1 MEKELIVKRILIV
14 EDHEMTRDMLKKH
27 AAKLGYEVVA
37 ATDGLQYLTTVSK
50 EKFDLIITD
59 LKMPDL
65 DGASATDIMKIQG
78 DSTPVLA
85 ITGLS
90 QEDTKQIRD
99 KFTEIYYKPLDIT
112 NIFETIEVLL
122 R

>member
-1 MEKELIVKRILIV
+1 MEKEQIVKRILIV

>member
-1 MEKELIVKRILIV
+1 VKKELIVKRILIV
-14 EDHEMTRDMLKKH
+14 EDDELTRDIFKKH
-27 AAKLGYEVVA
+27 ATKSGYEVVS
-37 ATDGLQYLTTVSK
+37 ATDGLEYLTTVSK

-65 DGASATDIMKIQG
+65 DGVSATDIMKIQG
-78 DSTPVLA
+78 DTTPVLA

-90 QEDTKQIRD
+90 QEDTEQIRGS
-99 KFTEIYYKPLDIT
+99 FTEIYYKPLDIT
-112 NIFETIEVLL
+112 NIFKTIDVLL